1 MFTRIALVAALIV
14 AGMAAVKDGRVLRL
28 AGLTGTCSIVQTMP
42 GGDEIEA
49 CSRGKLE
56 GAPDLSRSGCTDD
69 GLYAGRVYWRCPA
82 ALSSAPAP

>member
-14 AGMAAVKDGRVLRL
+14 AAMAAIKDGRVLRL
-28 AGLTGTCSIVQTMP
+28 VGLTGTCSIVQIMP
-42 GGDEIEA
+42 GGDKIEA
-49 CSRGKLE
+49 CSSGRLE

-82 ALSSAPAP
+82 VSSAPAP